1 MRRDPPLGKGTNA
14 LARRALYREY
24 RPETFSEVIGQDHI
38 TTILKN
44 QVREGKL
51 SHAYLFCGSRGTGKT
66 TSAKILSRAVNCL
79 APIDGEPCGTC
90 AACRLVKDGSADV
103 IEIDAASN
111 NSVDNVRTLIEQ
123 AQFAPL
129 ELKYRVFIIDEV
141 HMLSNAAFNALLK
154 TLEEPPKHVLFIL
167 ATTEPQKL
175 PATII
180 SRCQRFD
187 FHRLTIAHIVAN
199 LTAVLKKAGATIE
212 PNGLRLIARAA
223 DGGMRDALSLADQC
237 LSYAGSS
244 VTEQDVLDALGSVSS
259 AVLENAARAL
269 LTGNAAEAVRALDE
283 VVSSGRDLGVFLGD
297 LTKHFRA
304 LLLAKTCGS
313 CADLLDCTDD
323 QMQRYLK
330 DAKEADEARILYA
343 TEQILS
349 EQSKL
354 RLFPAPRIPI
364 ETAFIRICRPADDR
378 SLAALEARVALL
390 ETNPVGGDVLG
401 APLRTPSVGGD
412 VLGAPPSTT
421 PVGQGTSPT
430 TRPPFD
436 EGGGSRRL
444 TERATSAPPWD
455 EPPMLEAPPEEYTQP
470 FDEPETTPVGE
481 MATREV
487 PPERSGADDSRDGTA
502 VTKWNDPDVPLR
514 TSLQSPSVTAPLA
527 QEGRGEPKAAP
538 AVAAPA
544 SSGEAEALWE
554 QAKKKIMETN
564 PMVYFY
570 VKETRG
576 TKLSGDMLTV
586 EFPATQEGYLNGMKN
601 PRSLK
606 VATDAI
612 AAVRPDTE
620 LSFRLAQLRDANE
633 EKLKELFGSSLTIK

>member
-1 MRRDPPLGKGTNA
+1 MRLSAPHGKGTNA

-24 RPETFSEVIGQDHI
+24 RPETFREVVGQDHI

-44 QVREGKL
+44 QVRENKL

-79 APIDGEPCGTC
+79 DPKDGEPCGQC
-90 AACRLVKDGSADV
+90 AACRLVKAGSADV

-199 LTAVLKKAGATIE
+199 LTAVLEKAGASIE

-237 LSYAGSS
+237 LSYAGNTVS
-244 VTEQDVLDALGSVSS
+244 EQDVLNALGTVSS
-259 AVLENAARAL
+259 TVLEDTARAL
-269 LTGNAAEAVRALDE
+269 LSGSANDAVRALDE
-283 VVSSGRDLGVFLGD
+283 VVRNGRDLGVFLAD
-297 LTKHFRA
+297 LSKHFRA
-304 LLLAKTCGS
+304 LLLAKTCGD

-330 DAKEADEARILYA
+330 VAKGADEARILYA
-343 TEQILS
+343 MEQILAV
-349 EQSKL
+349 QSKL

-364 ETAFIRICRPADDR
+364 ETAFLRICRPADDA
-378 SLAALEARVALL
+378 SLSALEARVALL
-390 ETNPVGGDVLG
+390 ESRHAAA
-401 APLRTPSVGGD
+401 APQNAA
-412 VLGAPPSTT
+412 API
-421 PVGQGTSPT
+421 G
-430 TRPPFD
+430 
-436 EGGGSRRL
+436 
-444 TERATSAPPWD
+444 
-455 EPPMLEAPPEEYTQP
+455 
-470 FDEPETTPVGE
+470 ET
-481 MATREV
+481 ATREV
-487 PPERSGADDSRDGTA
+487 PPERSEADDSRDGTA
-502 VTKWNDPDVPLR
+502 VTKRNDPGVP
-514 TSLQSPSVTAPLA
+514 PVTNADPGVPPVMNA
-527 QEGRGEPKAAP
+527 DPGVPPEPAD
-538 AVAAPA
+538 
-544 SSGEAEALWE
+544 EAETLWA
-554 QAKKKIMETN
+554 QAKQRIMEMN

-570 VKETRG
+570 VKDTRG
-576 TKLSGDMLTV
+576 AAIRDGVLTV
-586 EFPATQEGYLNGMKN
+586 EFPAAQESMLNGMRAARNLQIAKN
-601 PRSLK
+601 
-606 VATDAI
+606 AI
-612 AAVRPDTE
+612 EAVRPQTE
-620 LSFRLAQLRDANE
+620 LSFRLAALANENE

>member
-1 MRRDPPLGKGTNA
+1 MCGKNVPPRSGKERTN
-14 LARRALYREY
+14 LSRRALYREY

-79 APIDGEPCGTC
+79 ESKDGEPCGRCT
-90 AACRLVKDGSADV
+90 ACRLAMAGSADI

-111 NSVDNVRTLIEQ
+111 NSVDNVRSLIEQ

-129 ELKYRVFIIDEV
+129 ELRYRVFIIDEV

-175 PATII
+175 PATIV

-187 FHRLTIAHIVAN
+187 FHRLSVAHIVTN
-199 LTAVLKKAGATIE
+199 LSAVLQKAGASIE

-237 LSYAGSS
+237 LSYAGDR
-244 VTEQDVLDALGSVSS
+244 VTEQDVLDALGTVSS
-259 AVLENAARAL
+259 AMLEDTAKAL
-269 LTGNAAEAVRALDE
+269 LSGNAADAVHALDE
-283 VVSSGRDLGVFLGD
+283 TVRSGRDLGVFLGD
-297 LTKHFRA
+297 LARHFRA
-304 LLLAKTCGS
+304 LLLAKTCGD

-330 DAKEADEARILYA
+330 VAKAADEARILYA
-343 TEQILS
+343 MEQILAV
-349 EQSKL
+349 QSKL

-364 ETAFIRICRPADDR
+364 EAAFVRICRPADDL

-390 ETNPVGGDVLG
+390 ETRPV
-401 APLRTPSVGGD
+401 PE
-412 VLGAPPSTT
+412 
-421 PVGQGTSPT
+421 
-430 TRPPFD
+430 TRPVEPQPQKD
-436 EGGGSRRL
+436 P
-444 TERATSAPPWD
+444 PPWD
-455 EPPMLEAPPEEYTQP
+455 ETPATPTPVPER
-470 FDEPETTPVGE
+470 EPEPIVNE
-481 MATREV
+481 PAPEPIVNEPAPQPEPPAPSAV
-487 PPERSGADDSRDGTA
+487 PQG
-502 VTKWNDPDVPLR
+502 
-514 TSLQSPSVTAPLA
+514 
-527 QEGRGEPKAAP
+527 
-538 AVAAPA
+538 
-544 SSGEAEALWE
+544 GEAEAIWA
-554 QAKKKIMETN
+554 QVKQKIMEMN

-576 TKLSGDMLTV
+576 AALNGDVLTV
-586 EFPATQEGYLNGMKN
+586 EFPAAQESSLNGMRAARN
-601 PRSLK
+601 LK
-606 VATDAI
+606 IAKDAI
-612 AAVRPDTE
+612 DAIRPGTE
-620 LSFRLAQLRDANE
+620 LSFRLAELKDENE
-633 EKLKELFGSSLTIK
+633 LKLKELFGSSLTIK

>member
-1 MRRDPPLGKGTNA
+1 M
-14 LARRALYREY
+14 ARRALYREY

-90 AACRLVKDGSADV
+90 AACTLVKNGSADV

-111 NSVDNVRTLIEQ
+111 NSVDNVRSLIEQ

-129 ELKYRVFIIDEV
+129 ELRYRVFIIDEV

-199 LTAVLKKAGATIE
+199 LTAVLKKAGASIE

-237 LSYAGSS
+237 LSYAGNT

-259 AVLENAARAL
+259 AVLEDTARAL
-269 LTGNAAEAVRALDE
+269 LSGNASDAVRALDD
-283 VVSSGRDLGVFLGD
+283 VVRSGRDLGVFLGD
-297 LTKHFRA
+297 LSKHFRA
-304 LLLAKTCGS
+304 LLLAKTCGD

-323 QMQRYLK
+323 QMQRYRKTAK
-330 DAKEADEARILYA
+330 DADEARILYA
-343 TEQILS
+343 MEQILS
-349 EQSKL
+349 VQSRLK
-354 RLFPAPRIPI
+354 LFPAPRIPI
-364 ETAFIRICRPADDR
+364 ETTFLRICRPADDR
-378 SLAALEARVALL
+378 SLGALEARIAALEAGTTPSTLPDGKATSPYTGEARREGAQTIPQSPAV
-390 ETNPVGGDVLG
+390 T
-401 APLRTPSVGGD
+401 APLT
-412 VLGAPPSTT
+412 
-421 PVGQGTSPT
+421 Q
-430 TRPPFD
+430 
-436 EGGGSRRL
+436 GSRE
-444 TERATSAPPWD
+444 TVPPWD
-455 EPPMLEAPPEEYTQP
+455 EPPMLEAPPEYGVP
-470 FDEPETTPVGE
+470 MYDEPETVGTTPPTLPDGKAASPYTGE
-481 MATREV
+481 AGPATEQTT
-487 PPERSGADDSRDGTA
+487 P
-502 VTKWNDPDVPLR
+502 
-514 TSLQSPSVTAPLA
+514 QSPAAAAPLA
-527 QEGRGEPKAAP
+527 QGSQETPLVPAA
-538 AVAAPA
+538 
-544 SSGEAEALWE
+544 SGEAEALWE
-554 QAKKKIMETN
+554 QAKKKIMEMN

-570 VKETRG
+570 VKDTQG
-576 TKLSGDMLTV
+576 TALSKNVLTV
-586 EFPATQEGYLNGMKN
+586 EFPAAQESMLNGMRAARN
-601 PRSLK
+601 LK
-606 VATDAI
+606 IANDAI
-612 AAVRPDTE
+612 AAVQPNLE
-620 LSFRLAQLRDANE
+620 LSFRLAELKDANE

>member
-1 MRRDPPLGKGTNA
+1 MRLSPLKGTDA

-24 RPETFSEVIGQDHI
+24 RPELFSEVIGQDHI

-79 APIDGEPCGTC
+79 SPKDGEPCGECT
-90 AACRLVKDGSADV
+90 ACRLIKSGSADV

-111 NSVDNVRTLIEQ
+111 NSVDNVRSLIEQ

-199 LTAVLKKAGATIE
+199 LTSVLEKAGASIE

-237 LSYAGSS
+237 LSYAGDR

-259 AVLENAARAL
+259 AVLEDTARAL
-269 LTGNAAEAVRALDE
+269 LSGNAANAVHALDD
-283 VVSSGRDLGVFLGD
+283 VVRNGRDLGVFLSD
-297 LTKHFRA
+297 LSKHFRA
-304 LLLAKTCGS
+304 LLLAGTCGD

-323 QMQRYLK
+323 QMARYLK
-330 DAKEADEARILYA
+330 VAKEADEACILYA
-343 TEQILS
+343 MEQILAV
-349 EQSKL
+349 QSKL

-364 ETAFIRICRPADDR
+364 EAAFVRICRPVDDT
-378 SLAALEARVALL
+378 SFAALEARVALL
-390 ETNPVGGDVLG
+390 ESHPV
-401 APLRTPSVGGD
+401 
-412 VLGAPPSTT
+412 TT
-421 PVGQGTSPT
+421 LSSLPDGKATSPYT
-430 TRPPFD
+430 G
-436 EGGGSRRL
+436 EARRG
-444 TERATSAPPWD
+444 EPHDDPVPPWD
-455 EPPMLEAPPEEYTQP
+455 EPPMPEEPPEPAY
-470 FDEPETTPVGE
+470 EPEPEPV
-481 MATREV
+481 
-487 PPERSGADDSRDGTA
+487 
-502 VTKWNDPDVPLR
+502 PDVPR
-514 TSLQSPSVTAPLA
+514 TTPSSLPDGKATSPYTGEAKRDAPPTPEPTAP
-527 QEGRGEPKAAP
+527 AP
-538 AVAAPA
+538 AAN
-544 SSGEAEALWE
+544 GEAEAVWE
-554 QAKKKIMETN
+554 AAKKKIMELN

-570 VKETRG
+570 VKDTRG
-576 TKLSGDMLTV
+576 AALDGDTLTV
-586 EFPATQEGYLNGMKN
+586 EFPATQESSMNGMRAERN
-601 PRSLK
+601 LK
-606 VATDAI
+606 IAKSAI
-612 AAVRPDTE
+612 EAVRPGTS
-620 LSFRLAQLRDANE
+620 LVFRLAALMDKNE